1 MSGARYGARRLQEEN
16 VRRIGRYEVIAG
28 LSTGGMAELYLAS
41 TKGPGGFRK
50 FVALKK
56 LLGDVQ
62 HDRNFARMFLDEA
75 RITALLT
82 HPGIAQVFDLGED
95 ENGELFIAMEFVA
108 GQDLSKV
115 THACRKQ
122 GSRMPIGF
130 ACRVVHDLC
139 RALHYAH
146 HFVDPAGRA
155 SPVVHRDVAPKNVMV
170 TYEGSVKVIDFGLA
184 LARGRL
190 ETTAVGT
197 IKGTAGYLSP
207 EQVYGKTLDGRT
219 DLYSAGVI
227 LHELLSGQRLFTGT
241 SRMDVVQKIVEGKM
255 RTPREINPEVPPKLS
270 DVVMKAVAKQRGER
284 FGTGRDMARAI
295 ELACGDQLY
304 GEEEAAAFMRERFHE
319 KLNQTRAMFAPVVT

>member
-1 MSGARYGARRLQEEN
+1 LTEDN
-16 VRRIGRYEVIAG
+16 VRRIGRYEIIAG

-56 LLGDVQ
+56 LLGDVER
-62 HDRNFARMFLDEA
+62 DRNFARMFLDEA
-75 RITALLT
+75 RITALLC
-82 HPGIAQVFDLGED
+82 HANIAQVFDLGAD
-95 ENGELFIAMEFVA
+95 ENNELFIAMEFVA

-115 THACRKQ
+115 SHACRKQ
-122 GSRMPIGF
+122 GTRLPIGF
-130 ACRVVHDLC
+130 AARVARDLC

-146 HFVDPAGRA
+146 HFVDPTGRP
-155 SPVVHRDVAPKNVMV
+155 SPVIHRDISPKNVMV

-219 DLYSAGVI
+219 DLYSAAVV
-227 LHELLSGQRLFTGT
+227 LHELLCGQRLFTGQN
-241 SRMDVVQKIVEGKM
+241 RLDVMQRIVDG
-255 RTPREINPEVPPKLS
+255 RVRPPRDLNPEVPRTLS
-270 DVVMKAVAKQRGER
+270 DVVMKALSKQRSDR
-284 FGTGRDMARAI
+284 FATGREMSRAI
-295 ELACGDQLY
+295 ELACGPLMY
-304 GEEEAAAFMRERFHE
+304 AEEQAAAFMQERF
-319 KLNQTRAMFAPVVT
+319 KDKVAQTRGLFAPVLT

>member
-1 MSGARYGARRLQEEN
+1 MQEDH

-62 HDRNFARMFLDEA
+62 RDRNFARMFLDEA
-75 RITALLT
+75 RITALLS
-82 HPGIAQVFDLGED
+82 HANIAQVFDLGED

-108 GQDLSKV
+108 GHDLSKIA
-115 THACRKQ
+115 HASRKQ
-122 GSRMPIGF
+122 GSRLPIGF

-155 SPVVHRDVAPKNVMV
+155 SPVIHRDIAPKNVMV
-170 TYEGSVKVIDFGLA
+170 TYEGTVKVIDFGLA

-219 DLYSAGVI
+219 DLYSAGI
-227 LHELLSGQRLFTGT
+227 LLHELISGHRLFTGT
-241 SRMDVVQKIVEGKM
+241 NRVEVLQKVVEGNI
-255 RTPREINPEVPPKLS
+255 RPPREINPEVPKALS
-270 DVVMKAVAKQRGER
+270 DVVMKAVARNREDR
-284 FGTGRDMARAI
+284 FENGRDMARAV
-295 ELACGDQLY
+295 ELACGPELYDEDQA
-304 GEEEAAAFMRERFHE
+304 GAFMRDRFRE
-319 KLNQTRAMFAPVVT
+319 KLSQIRALFAPVVT

>member
-1 MSGARYGARRLQEEN
+1 VRTGLHDDD

-28 LSTGGMAELYLAS
+28 LSAGGMAELYLAS

-62 HDRNFARMFLDEA
+62 SDRNFARMFMDEA
-75 RITALLT
+75 RITALLS

-95 ENGELFIAMEFVA
+95 ENGELYLAMEFVA
-108 GQDLSKV
+108 GQDLSQI

-122 GSRMPIGF
+122 GSRVPIGL
-130 ACRVVHDLC
+130 ACKVVHDVC

-146 HFVDPAGRA
+146 NFVDPAGRP
-155 SPVVHRDVAPKNVMV
+155 SPVVHRDIAPKNVMV
-170 TYEGSVKVIDFGLA
+170 TYEGTVKVVDFGLA

-207 EQVYGKTLDGRT
+207 EQVHGKTLDGRT
-219 DLYSAGVI
+219 DLYSAGVV
-227 LHELLSGQRLFTGT
+227 LHELLSGRRLFTGPN
-241 SRMDVVQKIVEGKM
+241 RVDVMQKIVEAKIHP
-255 RTPREINPEVPPKLS
+255 PREINPEVPGPLS
-270 DVVMKAVAKQRGER
+270 EVVMKAVSSHRSDR
-284 FGTGRDMARAI
+284 FGNGRDMARAI
-295 ELACGDQLY
+295 ELACG
-304 GEEEAAAFMRERFHE
+304 EELFDEDRAAAYMRERFRN
-319 KLNQTRAMFAPVVT
+319 KLNQARAMFAPVVT